1 MSLLAYG
8 TTPVVF
14 FYSEHYLK
22 KYNLLIEQRLM
33 EFILQENAISVS
45 LLLDA
50 MFNLMCYLY

>member
-14 FYSEHYLK
+14 YYSEHYLK
-22 KYNLLIEQRLM
+22 KDNLLIEQRLM
-33 EFILQENAISVS
+33 EFFQQENAISVS

>member
-33 EFILQENAISVS
+33 EFILQENAISVF
-45 LLLDA
+45 LLQNVI
-50 MFNLMCYLY
+50 FHLMCYLY